1 MVAKCKPSCY
11 FREIMGECKLC
22 EEFLEE
28 NNEKERDVSAKIQ
41 ALREPLSVIQ
51 NSAYFLNLKFK
62 TQDDKDKKHFELIKK
77 ELEHVLS
84 LIDDCLLK

>member
-1 MVAKCKPSCY
+1 
-11 FREIMGECKLC
+11 MGDCKLC
-22 EEFLEE
+22 EELSRENKEE
-28 NNEKERDVSAKIQ
+28 ERVISERIQ
-41 ALREPLSVIQ
+41 ALKEPLSVIQ

-84 LIDDCLLK
+84 LIDDFLLK